1 MKKIRERTNN
11 STLRLQDEIMRSI
24 MCEIRRIWS
33 YGGDENMDGVVD
45 NVRFNFLYIDTYS
58 FGRKWVFPE
67 SIVPYNMFRYIESG
81 MGTFFV
87 NDEEII
93 VRKNQIAYIPRGSR
107 LSCYAQ
113 TDNFSFTS
121 IRFTTSVYFEGGD
134 FLADYYG
141 IPKVIECQGEKQYF
155 EMIYNWIKIENPAR
169 MFFVR
174 GYLEVL
180 IGTLITRV
188 NGNGK
193 LESKREVKVEDYN
206 LEKIRYR
213 IRKAGNQIDP
223 RIQVVVDYILLHPS
237 EQYTPIRMAEM
248 AELSKQR
255 FSCLFKEQI
264 GKSPMA
270 YIKELRLTTAAR
282 KLLVS
287 NDNISD
293 IAYEVGYE
301 DPNYFIREFKS
312 AFGYTPKQYRQ
323 AAKE

>member
-1 MKKIRERTNN
+1 MAVVFVE
-11 STLRLQDEIMRSI
+11 LEEDSI
-24 MCEIRRIWS
+24 V
-33 YGGDENMDGVVD
+33 DGVVD

-67 SIVPYNMFRYIESG
+67 SMVPYNMFRYIEAG
-81 MGTFFV
+81 TGTFV
-87 NDEEII
+87 IDDEEII
-93 VRKNQIAYIPRGSR
+93 VEKNQIVYIPRGSR

-141 IPKVIECQGEKQYF
+141 IPKIMEGQGEKQYF
-155 EMIYNWIKIENPAR
+155 EMIYNWVKRENPAR

-180 IGTLITRV
+180 IGTLIARV
-188 NGNGK
+188 NG
-193 LESKREVKVEDYN
+193 VENFERKNEIRDEEYN
-206 LEKIRYR
+206 LEKIRRR
-213 IRKAGNQIDP
+213 IRKAGNKIDP
-223 RIQVVVDYILLHPS
+223 RIQVVIDYVLLHPS
-237 EQYTPIRMAEM
+237 EQYTPKRMAEM

-293 IAYEVGYE
+293 IAYEIGYE

>member
-1 MKKIRERTNN
+1 MTV
-11 STLRLQDEIMRSI
+11 
-24 MCEIRRIWS
+24 
-33 YGGDENMDGVVD
+33 DGVVD

-67 SIVPYNMFRYIESG
+67 SVVPYNMFRYIEAG
-81 MGTFFV
+81 TGTFFID
-87 NDEEII
+87 DEEI
-93 VRKNQIAYIPRGSR
+93 VVNKNQIAYIPRGSR

-113 TDNFSFTS
+113 TDNFTFTS

-141 IPKVIECQGEKQYF
+141 LPKVLDCKDEKQYF
-155 EMIYNWIKIENPAR
+155 DLINSWIKKENPAR
-169 MFFVR
+169 MYFVR

-180 IGTLITRV
+180 IGTLIARV
-188 NGNGK
+188 NGDERIDNK
-193 LESKREVKVEDYN
+193 QEEKADMHS
-206 LEKIRYR
+206 LEKIRHR
-213 IRKAGNQIDP
+213 IHKAGNQIDP
-223 RIQVVVDYILLHPS
+223 RIQVVVDYVLLHPS
-237 EQYTPIRMAEM
+237 EQYTPDRMAEM

-270 YIKELRLTTAAR
+270 YIKELRLMTAAR